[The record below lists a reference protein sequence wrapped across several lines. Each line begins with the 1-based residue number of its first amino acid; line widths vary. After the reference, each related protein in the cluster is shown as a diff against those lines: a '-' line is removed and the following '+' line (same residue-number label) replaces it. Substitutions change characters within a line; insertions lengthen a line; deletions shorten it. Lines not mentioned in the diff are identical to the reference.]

1 MLASLINHT
10 SSLPREEGCGHA
22 ATIDCYREQS
32 DPCFLWIA
40 FLTVEKQIHH
50 NVFSKHLITILFSF
64 KFCYIRRVWPYHSQS
79 TWCMYTSSISPTTVR
94 FQTDN
99 WNKLRNLCSKE
110 IGAKMKRKEAV
121 GEDDSLPGE
130 ITAKLDSLTAEDL
143 KVC

>member
-1 MLASLINHT
+1 MISCSFCERLATKITHKGT
-10 SSLPREEGCGHA
+10 YAFPIFPA
-22 ATIDCYREQS
+22 A
-32 DPCFLWIA
+32 
-40 FLTVEKQIHH
+40 
-50 NVFSKHLITILFSF
+50 
-64 KFCYIRRVWPYHSQS
+64 
-79 TWCMYTSSISPTTVR
+79 VR

-130 ITAKLDSLTAEDL
+130 VTAKLDSLTAEDL

>member
-1 MLASLINHT
+1 MYAIPIFLA
-10 SSLPREEGCGHA
+10 
-22 ATIDCYREQS
+22 
-32 DPCFLWIA
+32 
-40 FLTVEKQIHH
+40 
-50 NVFSKHLITILFSF
+50 
-64 KFCYIRRVWPYHSQS
+64 
-79 TWCMYTSSISPTTVR
+79 TVR

-143 KVC
+143 KVCWLCHEVCI

>member
-1 MLASLINHT
+1 MVAPLAM
-10 SSLPREEGCGHA
+10 
-22 ATIDCYREQS
+22 
-32 DPCFLWIA
+32 
-40 FLTVEKQIHH
+40 EKQICH
-50 NVFSKHLITILFSF
+50 NVFSKHLL
-64 KFCYIRRVWPYHSQS
+64 PYCSVS
-79 TWCMYTSSISPTTVR
+79 SCGKGLAVSLTKYTSSISPTPVR